1 MTTTRQDAWSE
12 DEDLLLAEVVL
23 RHIRE
28 GGTQLAAFEEIG
40 IKLNRTAAACGFRW
54 NSLIRKKYEA
64 AIQIAKAQRQ
74 KRKYHRSYAHQQQPV
89 NEQFDQ
95 QVEFSENLGEQ
106 VTPISHEE
114 GLTFDHIIRFLKQQ
128 KQIVQDLS
136 KANRALLKQLEEKN
150 RLIEEIEKENKKM
163 KHKLNYIES
172 DYQVVNEDYKAL
184 IQIIDR
190 ARKLSIIEDTT
201 TEKPRFRMDSNGNL
215 ERIDKVKT
223 EID

>member
-1 MTTTRQDAWSE
+1 
-12 DEDLLLAEVVL
+12 
-23 RHIRE
+23 
-28 GGTQLAAFEEIG
+28 
-40 IKLNRTAAACGFRW
+40 
-54 NSLIRKKYEA
+54 
-64 AIQIAKAQRQ
+64 
-74 KRKYHRSYAHQQQPV
+74 
-89 NEQFDQ
+89 
-95 QVEFSENLGEQ
+95 
-106 VTPISHEE
+106 
-114 GLTFDHIIRFLKQQ
+114 
-128 KQIVQDLS
+128 
-136 KANRALLKQLEEKN
+136 
-150 RLIEEIEKENKKM
+150 M